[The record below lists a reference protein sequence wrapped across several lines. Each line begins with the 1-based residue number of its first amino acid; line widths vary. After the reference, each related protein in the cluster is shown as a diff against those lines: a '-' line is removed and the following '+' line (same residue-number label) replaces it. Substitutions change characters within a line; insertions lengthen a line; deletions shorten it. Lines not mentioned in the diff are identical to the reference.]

1 MMPIPQYPLF
11 SSTVTEYGMYQIN
24 YYLNEEKQWAVDIE
38 ELQRAINLSKPY
50 CEPKILVIINP
61 GNPVGSVMLQKDM
74 QNIIKFAYEEKL
86 LIFADEVYQYN
97 VYDSDSKFYS
107 FKKVM
112 KEMGLPYS
120 NMQLASF
127 MSASKGYMAECGSRG
142 GYCEFVNLDKEI
154 KDILMKLHCVRLSG
168 NIHGQ
173 IIMYCISNPP
183 GPDEP
188 SYELFEQEK
197 SSILQSL
204 KEGAQYYY
212 EKLNS
217 VEGLSCSKIA
227 GSIYAFPKIELS
239 KKALEEAQ
247 KRKQSPDEFYA
258 MELVET
264 AGISVQ
270 PGYFFGQRP
279 ETYHFRLTILPQT
292 DKLKI
297 IIQRIL
303 EFHLQFLE
311 KYKD

>member
-188 SYELFEQEK
+188 SYELFEQ
-197 SSILQSL
+197 
-204 KEGAQYYY
+204 
-212 EKLNS
+212 
-217 VEGLSCSKIA
+217 
-227 GSIYAFPKIELS
+227 
-239 KKALEEAQ
+239 